1 MSLSQINP
9 DKIKELQ
16 LKVMQDVSASAII
29 PLMRIGDQL
38 GIFKHLSELGEVSSE
53 SLAKVSN
60 LDERYLREWLYAM
73 SAAGFANYD
82 SNKKKFSLSPEQIA
96 VFANDDGPAS
106 MMGAYDMLTG
116 AIYNSAC

>member
-1 MSLSQINP
+1 MSDRELNTEALKQ
-9 DKIKELQ
+9 LQ

-38 GIFKHLSELGEVSSE
+38 GIFRHLSELGEVNSE
-53 SLAKVSN
+53 ELANASN

-82 SNKKKFSLSPEQIA
+82 SNKKNFSL
-96 VFANDDGPAS
+96 
-106 MMGAYDMLTG
+106 T
-116 AIYNSAC
+116 

>member
-1 MSLSQINP
+1 MSDRELNTEALKQ
-9 DKIKELQ
+9 LQ

-38 GIFKHLSELGEVSSE
+38 GIFRHLSELGEVNSE
-53 SLAKVSN
+53 ELANASN

-82 SNKKKFSLSPEQIA
+82 SNKKIFSL
-96 VFANDDGPAS
+96 
-106 MMGAYDMLTG
+106 T
-116 AIYNSAC
+116 

>member
-9 DKIKELQ
+9 DKLKELQ

-53 SLAKVSN
+53 
-60 LDERYLREWLYAM
+60 
-73 SAAGFANYD
+73 
-82 SNKKKFSLSPEQIA
+82 
-96 VFANDDGPAS
+96 
-106 MMGAYDMLTG
+106 
-116 AIYNSAC
+116 

>member
-1 MSLSQINP
+1 MSDRELNP
-9 DKIKELQ
+9 EALKQLQ

-38 GIFKHLSELGEVSSE
+38 GIFRYLSELGEVNSE
-53 SLAKVSN
+53 ELANASN

-82 SNKKKFSLSPEQIA
+82 SNKKKFSLSHLNKLL
-96 VFANDDGPAS
+96 FLL
-106 MMGAYDMLTG
+106 MMIVLHQ
-116 AIYNSAC
+116 

>member
-9 DKIKELQ
+9 DKLKELQ

-96 VFANDDGPAS
+96 VFSNDESCINDGGIRYANRR
-106 MMGAYDMLTG
+106 YL
-116 AIYNSAC
+116 

>member
-1 MSLSQINP
+1 MSDRELNTEALKQ
-9 DKIKELQ
+9 LQ

-38 GIFKHLSELGEVSSE
+38 GIFKHLSELGEVNSE
-53 SLAKVSN
+53 ELANASN

-82 SNKKKFSLSPEQIA
+82 SDKKNFLSHLNKLLFLQ
-96 VFANDDGPAS
+96 
-106 MMGAYDMLTG
+106 MMMVLHQ
-116 AIYNSAC
+116 

>member
-1 MSLSQINP
+1 MSDRELNLEALKQ
-9 DKIKELQ
+9 LQ

-82 SNKKKFSLSPEQIA
+82 SNKKK
-96 VFANDDGPAS
+96 
-106 MMGAYDMLTG
+106 YK
-116 AIYNSAC
+116 